1 MLAFLCFTGTRKL
14 LQNSPS
20 TFDPMKQKLF
30 DLIASIGPY
39 WNNYMHIIANG
50 KDGYLVHLH
59 GGVFFELFTDED
71 GVYLEVHWPGALFRA
86 EPVDIIAWITILQES
101 AK

>member
-1 MLAFLCFTGTRKL
+1 
-14 LQNSPS
+14 
-20 TFDPMKQKLF
+20 MKQKLF
-30 DLIASIGPY
+30 DLIAGIGPY

-59 GGVFFELFTDED
+59 GGVFFEMFIDED
-71 GVYLEVHWPGALFRA
+71 GVYLEVHWPGPLPRA
-86 EPVDIIAWITILQES
+86 EPVDIISWITILQES